1 MSGVTGGH
9 WFDDASDDFDEQP
22 AYDKDAGSL
31 ADALE
36 VHDIQGGRTGNAY
49 SAMYF
54 DAQPDAGNEE
64 ADTLLFTVSNP
75 AGTVTATASLTGIVV
90 QIGLAPKVI
99 ELTEAELAE
108 EITVVGALAQQRAR
122 AAQHALIVE
131 LMASLGRDRVATSA
145 FLEYDLGIPSPAS
158 AQAELVEVCA
168 TRYPDLHR

>member
-1 MSGVTGGH
+1 MPGLTGGN
-9 WFDDASDDFDEQP
+9 WFDDASDAFDEQP
-22 AYDKDAGSL
+22 AYDNASGSL

-36 VHDIQGGRTGNAY
+36 APDVQGGRSGNPY
-49 SAMYF
+49 SAMDL
-54 DAQPDAGNEE
+54 DAEPAAGIEE

-90 QIGLAPKVI
+90 QIGLAPKVT
-99 ELTEAELAE
+99 ELTETELAE
-108 EITVVGALAQQRAR
+108 EITVVSALAQRRAR